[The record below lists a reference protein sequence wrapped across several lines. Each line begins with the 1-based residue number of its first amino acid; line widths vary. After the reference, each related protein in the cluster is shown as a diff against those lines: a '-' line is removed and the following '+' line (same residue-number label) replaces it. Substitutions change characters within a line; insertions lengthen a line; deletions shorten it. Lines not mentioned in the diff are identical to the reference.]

1 MAEQDDG
8 CGEVSLEESEVNHCF
23 IRGEEWQEER
33 QEEHTDTHTYT
44 VEGGSEQI
52 AIICKV

>member
-1 MAEQDDG
+1 M
-8 CGEVSLEESEVNHCF
+8 EESEVNHCF

-44 VEGGSEQI
+44 VEGVSEQI
-52 AIICKV
+52 AVICKV